1 MFIVIFGRSSPS
13 GPVHWLPLQEY
24 SPNTPTVR
32 KMTLKAPGIGKI
44 RGETEKR
51 EKALEANRPAMVSS
65 VKL

>member
-32 KMTLKAPGIGKI
+32 KMTLKAPGIGNI

-51 EKALEANRPAMVSS
+51 EKA
-65 VKL
+65 